1 VNISSQNIFILFL
14 VIELLVQCQSGNN
27 QQGIEVTMAK
37 NTPEE
42 AQKEWPEMG
51 QQITFIG
58 LKDCPTKFQ
67 I

>member
-1 VNISSQNIFILFL
+1 
-14 VIELLVQCQSGNN
+14 
-27 QQGIEVTMAK
+27 MAK